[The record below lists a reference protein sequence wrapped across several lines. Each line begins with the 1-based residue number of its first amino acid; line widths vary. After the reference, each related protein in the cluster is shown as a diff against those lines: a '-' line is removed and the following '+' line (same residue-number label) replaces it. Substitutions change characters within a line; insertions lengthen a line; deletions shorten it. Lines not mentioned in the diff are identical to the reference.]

1 MSAHRIHVET
11 PLIESLALSRR
22 VPARVWLKM
31 EALQP
36 CGSFKA
42 RGMGF
47 ACQRYR
53 EQGRKR
59 FVCSSG
65 GNAGLAVAYAGR
77 KLGVPV
83 TVVVP
88 ESTAGRAKELLKLE
102 GAEVIVHGVS
112 WQEANEPARSLTGL

>member
-1 MSAHRIHVET
+1 MNVSRIHIET
-11 PLIESLALSRR
+11 PLIESRALSRR
-22 VPARVWLKM
+22 VPGRVWLKM

-42 RGMGF
+42 RGIGF
-47 ACQRYR
+47 ACQRYC

-59 FVCSSG
+59 FVSSSG

-77 KLGVPV
+77 QLGVPV

-88 ESTAGRAKELLKLE
+88 ENTTTRAQELIRDE
-102 GAEVIVHGVS
+102 AAEVIVWGNPGKKRMS
-112 WQEANEPARSLTGL
+112 MR